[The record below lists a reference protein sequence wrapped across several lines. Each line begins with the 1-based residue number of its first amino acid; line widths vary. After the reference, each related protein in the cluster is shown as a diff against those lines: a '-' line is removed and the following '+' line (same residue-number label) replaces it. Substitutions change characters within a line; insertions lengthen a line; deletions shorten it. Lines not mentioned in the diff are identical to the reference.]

1 MEYPNS
7 YLRWIEYLKRRKLY
21 GSWFKDI
28 ATFVDSNIDREII
41 SKEARKIYEPMYDRG
56 GGWYI
61 NFNFNASLYT
71 SEEIEGLQSRSLS
84 NKQRIENYLFSIF
97 NGSNGITKSYLITLT
112 SSLNSIRHKYRISGI
127 YWYKIYEEYREKFN
141 PILSKGLT
149 RKLNRSNS
157 RESWSGG
164 YKEKV
169 DQPWYSKSY
178 EKYNRKAWKK

>member
-1 MEYPNS
+1 MEYSNS

-21 GSWFKDI
+21 GSWIKDI

-41 SKEARKIYEPMYDRG
+41 IKEARKEYEPMYDMG
-56 GGWYI
+56 GGWY
-61 NFNFNASLYT
+61 FNFNASLYT
-71 SEEIEGLQSRSLS
+71 SEEIEGLQSRLLS
-84 NKQRIENYLFSIF
+84 NKQRIENYLFSMF
-97 NGSNGITKSYLITLT
+97 NGSNGITNSCLITLT